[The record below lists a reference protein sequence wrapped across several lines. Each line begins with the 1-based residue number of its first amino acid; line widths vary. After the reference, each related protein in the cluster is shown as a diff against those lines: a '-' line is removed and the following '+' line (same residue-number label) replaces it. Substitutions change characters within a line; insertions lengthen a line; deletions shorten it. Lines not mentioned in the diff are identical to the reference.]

1 MKKISLFIITLIV
14 LVATVSVNAQTAPKA
29 NKPNVEFVFQLA
41 NNGVLTNED
50 VVKLQQ
56 FFNYQADLYDCD
68 PQSVNLTAINL
79 DENRKPTARN
89 VVNEISQVGYAVMNL
104 HCDNNKVYFIVSK
117 SNKGTSFK
125 KVDALPLSI
134 KNGISTTTTIIEP
147 NMAQ

>member
-125 KVDALPLSI
+125 KVDAPPLSI